1 MEKKKVITKAIDTL
15 WHLFSALSVIQWLI
29 AIIFP
34 SGTTITV
41 VVIMPSISPVII
53 GIIAV
58 IVWIILFFS
67 TIYALGWYNLTKHA
81 KISESD
87 IPKIKVLDAKIH
99 SQNIV
104 GLRVKNVG
112 ARGEI
117 RVSVVNNEG
126 IKARWF
132 KSYREMKDIGGKE
145 KIKLA
150 REDECYVGITRRGV
164 IGIRSDI
171 GSHQTKVRFHEAN
184 QIFEYKF
191 RITEG
196 GIEDL
201 EFLGELEKGGTR

>member
-1 MEKKKVITKAIDTL
+1 
-15 WHLFSALSVIQWLI
+15 
-29 AIIFP
+29 
-34 SGTTITV
+34 
-41 VVIMPSISPVII
+41 MPSISPFII

-67 TIYALGWYNLTKHA
+67 TIYALGWYITKHA
-81 KISESD
+81 KISEPD
-87 IPKIKVLDAKIH
+87 IPKIKVLGAKIH

-112 ARGEI
+112 AGGEI

-150 REDECYVGITRRGV
+150 RGDKCYVGITRRGV

-191 RITEG
+191 RITEE

-201 EFLGELEKGGTR
+201 EVLGELKKEDDK